1 VTNGLSSEE
10 AAPASFRWLTP
21 GLRPPVSMNW
31 RQEKIFL
38 LVGAAAFFAGYDQNV
53 YGLAT
58 PQIQASLHIP
68 ENQLGL
74 TLTYFRSATLIS
86 LLIAAS
92 ADLVGRRRLLLVT
105 LFGQGLFTL
114 LTAFAPDYASFVG
127 AQILTRVFGY
137 AEEMLCFVVVA
148 EEIAAGARGWANGTL
163 ASLNYFGAGIASLL
177 FAAVTILPYGW
188 RSLYAFGAGAIFLV
202 AFLRRQLP
210 ETRRFVTLE
219 STQKTVSKFTETMTL
234 LHGLVTE
241 YPGRIATVLIAAAGF
256 GFATAPAFF
265 LQSKFL
271 QSVYHYQAWQ
281 TSAVFI
287 PGGLVGLAMAIRS
300 GRFSD
305 KLGRKPVVL
314 AIAALAGIS
323 FYLFYAGA
331 PGWAM
336 PPLWILSFFGFFA
349 GDALIAGFAL
359 EIVPTQYRATVSGLR
374 YVASISAGALSLAL
388 EGRLYDHF
396 GGHAPALQTLLCT
409 IPITLLA
416 VLFLPEPAGKSL
428 EEIAA

>member
-1 VTNGLSSEE
+1 MTDEM
-10 AAPASFRWLTP
+10 PARWGWLPP
-21 GLRPPVSMNW
+21 GLRPPADSKVETMTW

-38 LVGAAAFFAGYDQNV
+38 LVGAAAFFSGYDQNV

-74 TLTYFRSATLIS
+74 TLTYFRSATLIA

-114 LTAFAPDYASFVG
+114 FTAFAPDYASFVG

-163 ASLNYFGAGIASLL
+163 ASLTYFGAGVASLL

-188 RSLYAFGAGAIFLV
+188 RSLYVIGAGTIFLV

-210 ETRRFVTLE
+210 ETKRFATEE
-219 STQKTVSKFTETMTL
+219 SRHRAVSKINEAMRL
-234 LHGLVTE
+234 LRDLVTQ
-241 YPGRIATVLIAAAGF
+241 YPGRIATVLIAAATF
-256 GFATAPAFF
+256 GFATAPAMFLASKH
-265 LQSKFL
+265 LQSD
-271 QSVYHYQAWQ
+271 YHYQAWQ
-281 TSAVFI
+281 TTAVFI
-287 PGGLVGLAMAIRS
+287 PGGLVGLGLAIRT
-300 GRFSD
+300 GRLSD
-305 KLGRKPVVL
+305 HLGRKPVLLTLV
-314 AIAALAGIS
+314 ALAGVA
-323 FYLFYAGA
+323 FFLFYGGA

-336 PPLWILSFFGFFA
+336 PVLWILSFFGFFA

-374 YVASISAGALSLAL
+374 YVASIAAGALSLAL

-409 IPITLLA
+409 IPLTLLA

-428 EEIAA
+428 EEMTA

>member
-1 VTNGLSSEE
+1 MSGASTSEG
-10 AAPASFRWLTP
+10 APARFRWLAP
-21 GLRPPVSMNW
+21 GLRPPVAMTW

-58 PQIQASLHIP
+58 LQIQNGLHIP

-114 LTAFAPDYASFVG
+114 LTAFAPSYATFVG

-137 AEEMLCFVVVA
+137 AEEMLCFVVIA
-148 EEIAAGARGWANGTL
+148 EEVAAGARGWAIGTL
-163 ASLNYFGAGIASLL
+163 ASLDYFGAGVASLL

-188 RSLYAFGAGAIFLV
+188 RSLYAFGAATIFLV
-202 AFLRRQLP
+202 AFLRQRLP
-210 ETRRFVTLE
+210 ETQRFKVQE
-219 STQKTVSKFTETMTL
+219 SSQRAVSKFSESMAL

-241 YPGRIATVLIAAAGF
+241 FPGRIATVLIAAAGF
-256 GFATAPAFF
+256 GFATAPALF
-265 LQSKFL
+265 LQSKYL
-271 QSVYHYQAWQ
+271 QSIYHYQAWQ
-281 TSAVFI
+281 TTAVFI
-287 PGGLVGLAMAIRS
+287 PGGLIGLAMAIGS

-305 KLGRKPVVL
+305 RLGRKPVVL
-314 AIAALAGIS
+314 AIVALAGLS
-323 FYLFYAGA
+323 FFLFYAGA

-336 PPLWILSFFGFFA
+336 PPLWVMSFFGFFA
-349 GDALIAGFAL
+349 GDALIGGFAL

-374 YVASISAGALSLAL
+374 YVASITAGALSLAL

-396 GGHAPALQTLLCT
+396 GAHAPALQTLLCT
-409 IPITLLA
+409 IPLTLLA

>member
-1 VTNGLSSEE
+1 MADAD
-10 AAPASFRWLTP
+10 AARFRWLPP
-21 GLRPPVSMNW
+21 GLRPPAPMAW

-38 LVGAAAFFAGYDQNV
+38 LVGAAAFFSGYDQNV

-58 PQIQASLHIP
+58 PQIQASLHIA

-74 TLTYFRSATLIS
+74 TLSYFRSATLVA

-127 AQILTRVFGY
+127 AQIVTRVFGY

-148 EEIAAGARGWANGTL
+148 EEVAAGARGWANGTL
-163 ASLNYFGAGIASLL
+163 ASLVYFGAGIASLL

-188 RSLYAFGAGAIFLV
+188 RSLYAIGAGTIFLV

-210 ETRRFVTLE
+210 ETKFFAKEENRQRA
-219 STQKTVSKFTETMTL
+219 VSKAAETARL
-234 LHGLVTE
+234 LRGLVTDF
-241 YPGRIATVLIAAAGF
+241 PGRIAAVLIAAAAL
-256 GFATAPAFF
+256 GFATAPAMF
-265 LQSKFL
+265 LASKYL
-271 QSVYHYQAWQ
+271 QTDYHLPAWQ
-281 TSAVFI
+281 VTAIFI
-287 PGGLVGLAMAIRS
+287 PGGMAGLALAILS
-300 GRFSD
+300 GRASD
-305 KLGRKPVVL
+305 RLGRKPVAMALVT
-314 AIAALAGIS
+314 LAGLS
-323 FYLFYAGA
+323 FFLFYAGA

-336 PPLWILSFFGFFA
+336 PVLWTLSFFGFFA

-359 EIVPTQYRATVSGLR
+359 EIVPTRYRATVSGLR
-374 YVASISAGALSLAL
+374 YVASIAAGALSLVL

-396 GGHAPALQTLLCT
+396 GSHAPALQTLLCT
-409 IPITLLA
+409 IPLTLLA

-428 EEIAA
+428 EEMTV

>member
-1 VTNGLSSEE
+1 MSGAASSEDG
-10 AAPASFRWLTP
+10 APARFRWLAP
-21 GLRPPVSMNW
+21 GLRPPVAMTW
-31 RQEKIFL
+31 RQEKVFL
-38 LVGAAAFFAGYDQNV
+38 LVGAAAFFAGYDQNI

-58 PQIQASLHIP
+58 LQIQAGLHIP

-114 LTAFAPDYASFVG
+114 LTAFAPDYASFVA
-127 AQILTRVFGY
+127 AQILTRIFGY

-148 EEIAAGARGWANGTL
+148 EEVAAGARGWANGTL
-163 ASLNYFGAGIASLL
+163 ASLDYFGAGVVSLL

-188 RSLYAFGAGAIFLV
+188 RALYLIGACAIFLV

-210 ETRRFVTLE
+210 ETQRFKIQE
-219 STQKTVSKFTETMTL
+219 STQKAVSKLTETMTL
-234 LHGLVTE
+234 LRGLVTE
-241 YPGRIATVLIAAAGF
+241 YPGRIATVLVAAAGF
-256 GFATAPAFF
+256 GFATAPALL
-265 LQSKFL
+265 LQSKYL
-271 QSVYHYQAWQ
+271 QSIYHYQAWQ
-281 TSAVFI
+281 TTAVFV
-287 PGGLVGLAMAIRS
+287 PGGLIGLAMAICS

-305 KLGRKPVVL
+305 RLGRKPVVL
-314 AIAALAGIS
+314 AIVVLAGVS
-323 FYLFYAGA
+323 FYLFYAGV

-336 PPLWILSFFGFFA
+336 PPLWVLSFFGFFA
-349 GDALIAGFAL
+349 GDALIGGFAL

-374 YVASISAGALSLAL
+374 YVASIVAGALSLAL

-396 GGHAPALQTLLCT
+396 GAHAPAAQTLLCT
-409 IPITLLA
+409 IPLTLLA

>member
-1 VTNGLSSEE
+1 MSDLSPEE
-10 AAPASFRWLTP
+10 GTPARFRWLPP
-21 GLRPPVSMNW
+21 GLRPPVAMVW

-58 PQIQASLHIP
+58 PQIQASLHIA

-114 LTAFAPDYASFVG
+114 LTAFAPDYASFVW
-127 AQILTRVFGY
+127 AQIFTRVFGY
-137 AEEMLCFVVVA
+137 AEEMLCFVVIA

-188 RSLYAFGAGAIFLV
+188 RSLYVFGAGAIFLV

-210 ETRRFVTLE
+210 ETRRFEIQE
-219 STQKTVSKFTETMTL
+219 SRLKAVSKFTETMTL
-234 LHGLVTE
+234 LYGLVTE

-256 GFATAPAFF
+256 GFATAPALF
-265 LQSKFL
+265 LQAKYL

-281 TSAVFI
+281 TTAVFI
-287 PGGLVGLAMAIRS
+287 PGGLVGLALAILS

-305 KLGRKPVVL
+305 RLGRKPVVL
-314 AIAALAGIS
+314 AIVTLAGLS
-323 FYLFYAGA
+323 FYLFYAGV

-374 YVASISAGALSLAL
+374 YVASIAAGALSLAL

-396 GGHAPALQTLLCT
+396 GAHAPALQTLLCT

-416 VLFLPEPAGKSL
+416 VLFLPEPAGKPL